1 MANARGGN
9 GGGGIVVSILKIL
22 AVLTALSTM
31 IFPREVLRSVKD
43 ELLVGA
49 STATTATTTAV
60 DGSASS
66 SSVSIVDDDEEE
78 EEADS
83 DEKKNKK
90 KKLKPKKKKRYAI
103 AMYVDSDDHVYG
115 LYSILRRAVTTGM
128 VNDGIEIA
136 VAVSKHMTDAE
147 DERLEAIERQK
158 PSWIESKM
166 SMIKDIRTEIE
177 SNRAAI
183 SASSSATTTTTNN
196 DNNEM
201 MDALLEKRDAL
212 FASKREITTEIRE
225 GRHIDAKLPKEELP
239 EGNIAVRKL
248 REWHRDG
255 LIHTIYPINS
265 NYIQDIVRY
274 SGVWEGVF
282 NKLFLFNLTEYDKI
296 IRLDC
301 DVLIRT
307 NLMHW
312 FEYDT
317 PCAIQAHDEIEW
329 NSGVMVIT
337 PNATVFDDM
346 ISRLPDVTR
355 LDDDIS
361 SFDVDGP
368 DGWNSGV
375 GEQGVPLVVLH
386 EQRRHHEQSVVGDE
400 DDADGERDL
409 RQHPRTPSPPVL
421 LASTESSHPD
431 GPFNDGETMVF
442 GYLPD
447 KSGPVRRL
455 ARVGRIRQRHRRKI
469 RPPDSQ
475 LVPPTMPERNDDD
488 DDDQRVRGIRG
499 VAVTSPTP
507 NERTNEPNEP
517 KESLPE
523 PLSTPTGKKRK
534 KKKPG
539 TVSGRAPRATDER
552 TEHIFFES
560 GRNSVVVESVEAR
573 TEKKR
578 TRPNRRRSGRPLAR
592 SPVTDDRR
600 CEPIAEAAGDGV
612 RTRGGRSPAP
622 KPPGCARE
630 EGPTRRRGGGE
641 GALSRESSRD
651 FPAEERR
658 RRIPPPASLPSFLP
672 SRSVGRSGGLVG
684 RRRKRAFR
692 SGTRRRRRLGFRV
705 DRREAASASRSME
718 REVRGGRRSLAG
730 RSTDDDDKGLAEKSP
745 VFFSESEIIYRWMV
759 HGGEENSAGSQRKNR
774 SVIRSIDRW
783 WIVFF
788 VKR

>member
-1 MANARGGN
+1 
-9 GGGGIVVSILKIL
+9 
-22 AVLTALSTM
+22 M

-375 GEQGVPLVVLH
+375 GEQGFLSSYFTNSDVITNNPSLEMKTMPTENAICVSTLG
-386 EQRRHHEQSVVGDE
+386 RRH
-400 DDADGERDL
+400 L
-409 RQHPRTPSPPVL
+409 RY
-421 LASTESSHPD
+421 
-431 GPFNDGETMVF
+431 FW
-442 GYLPD
+442 
-447 KSGPVRRL
+447 
-455 ARVGRIRQRHRRKI
+455 HRRNHLIQTVHLTTEK
-469 RPPDSQ
+469 PWYSDTC
-475 LVPPTMPERNDDD
+475 PTN
-488 DDDQRVRGIRG
+488 RVQCDVLREWEESVNGIDEKYDLPIPNSYPRRC
-499 VAVTSPTP
+499 P
-507 NERTNEPNEP
+507 NETTTTTTTN
-517 KESLPE
+517 
-523 PLSTPTGKKRK
+523 
-534 KKKPG
+534 
-539 TVSGRAPRATDER
+539 
-552 TEHIFFES
+552 
-560 GRNSVVVESVEAR
+560 
-573 TEKKR
+573 
-578 TRPNRRRSGRPLAR
+578 
-592 SPVTDDRR
+592 
-600 CEPIAEAAGDGV
+600 
-612 RTRGGRSPAP
+612 
-622 KPPGCARE
+622 
-630 EGPTRRRGGGE
+630 
-641 GALSRESSRD
+641 
-651 FPAEERR
+651 
-658 RRIPPPASLPSFLP
+658 AS
-672 SRSVGRSGGLVG
+672 
-684 RRRKRAFR
+684 
-692 SGTRRRRRLGFRV
+692 
-705 DRREAASASRSME
+705 AASA
-718 REVRGGRRSLAG
+718 A
-730 RSTDDDDKGLAEKSP
+730 SP
-745 VFFSESEIIYRWMV
+745 
-759 HGGEENSAGSQRKNR
+759 
-774 SVIRSIDRW
+774 
-783 WIVFF
+783 
-788 VKR
+788 